1 MKDPFVPIDD
11 YEKNLMSYTEN
22 EDFAPIAKEAE
33 LKEYFSKVAQE
44 TLKKDQR
51 MNIRMTERDLKG
63 LKALAIQ
70 EGIPYQ
76 TLASSILHK
85 HVVQH
90 LRKVQ

>member
-11 YEKNLMSYTEN
+11 YEKSLMNYTET
-22 EDFAPIAKEAE
+22 EDFSPIANETE

-51 MNIRMTERDLKG
+51 MNIRMSERDMKG

-85 HVVQH
+85 HVVKH
-90 LRKVQ
+90 LRKAQ